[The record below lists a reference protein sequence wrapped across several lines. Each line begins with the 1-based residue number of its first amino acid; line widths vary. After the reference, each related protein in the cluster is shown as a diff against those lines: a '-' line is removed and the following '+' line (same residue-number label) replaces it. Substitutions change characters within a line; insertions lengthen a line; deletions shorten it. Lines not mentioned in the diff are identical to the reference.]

1 MSSQM
6 KKFKIANIGLAL
18 IGVCLGTPLLA
29 HSDEIVC
36 GTTYVVERGDS
47 LSNISEWAY
56 GTSRRVDEIYAANA
70 EQIGPDRSVLFLGM
84 ELIIPCIEGEE
95 LMAGSA
101 DTEAAEQSEAVAAEA
116 EAEAEAEAAAEQ
128 AEAEAAAALA
138 AAEVAAAAEALA
150 AAQEAAAKAAEALAA
165 AEAAAAKEAEDEA
178 AVATEASASEAD
190 ASANANEDSAEDLMA
205 MSEELLTIEGFDAD
219 KVIAL
224 IETLDIPDSEKTTLS
239 NAVIAAEDNPA
250 WLSAM
255 LGIISNKISR

>member
-1 MSSQM
+1 M

-116 EAEAEAEAAAEQ
+116 EAEAAAAAEQ

>member
-1 MSSQM
+1 M

-101 DTEAAEQSEAVAAEA
+101 DTEAAEQSEAVA
-116 EAEAEAEAAAEQ
+116 AEAEAEAAAEQ

>member
-116 EAEAEAEAAAEQ
+116 EAEAAAAAEQ